1 MELQL
6 TQERYNRMSMEL
18 QEKLNDKQTKCNDIR
33 SAFKDLKKEV
43 AKTVATKGHY
53 VERIELDGQ
62 IYYYHV
68 RLIGSK
74 RDALSKANKDKY
86 IRFISTSLDP
96 NWVVTNYYKRWKI
109 EVFFEDVKTK
119 GFNLEELN
127 LTDMKKIRLIV
138 AVTSFCYTLCL
149 KHHNLFLW
157 GRYFDH
163 FFLKHKFHQLKF
175 LNRQVNLPG
184 HKDYCTS

>member
-1 MELQL
+1 M
-6 TQERYNRMSMEL
+6 
-18 QEKLNDKQTKCNDIR
+18 
-33 SAFKDLKKEV
+33 
-43 AKTVATKGHY
+43 
-53 VERIELDGQ
+53 
-62 IYYYHV
+62 
-68 RLIGSK
+68 
-74 RDALSKANKDKY
+74 ALSKANKDKY

-149 KHHNLFLW
+149 KEGLIEFKERPMPMKKDTYSGKFYPRTSIFTRGYEIIVKSLLNLSSIIASFLNDNW
-157 GRYFDH
+157 NTSSLLIDH
-163 FFLKHKFHQLKF
+163 FLNLKPK
-175 LNRQVNLPG
+175 
-184 HKDYCTS
+184 S